1 VWTLWTAPEA
11 AETLARGL
19 LDAGAGAGVRMVGH
33 HALDRLRV
41 EVGRPL
47 YGVDFDDG
55 HFPQETGLEE
65 AAVSYTKGCYLGQE
79 VVARIHY
86 RGGVNRHLRGLVME
100 GDGPSAAELPGRP
113 VLHDGRPAGTLT
125 SATDAG
131 DGRRLGLS
139 ILHRR
144 AEPGA
149 EVEVE
154 GAGTARVVELPFG

>member
-1 VWTLWTAPEA
+1 
-11 AETLARGL
+11 
-19 LDAGAGAGVRMVGH
+19 
-33 HALDRLRV
+33 
-41 EVGRPL
+41 
-47 YGVDFDDG
+47 
-55 HFPQETGLEE
+55 
-65 AAVSYTKGCYLGQE
+65 
-79 VVARIHY
+79 
-86 RGGVNRHLRGLVME
+86 
-100 GDGPSAAELPGRP
+100 